1 MSEDDYALFDNYYYD
16 NIEEATIENKNFRN
30 VVFTTTNLQL
40 VFMSLKPGEDIG
52 SEIHPYITQFIRVEK
67 GEGIAIIEG
76 QTFKLTDGVA
86 IIIPLNNQH
95 NIINTSKY
103 KDLKLYTIYSPP
115 NHPYNRIEKNKTV
128 D

>member
-16 NIEEATIENKNFRN
+16 NIEEATIENKNYRKVIFSSP
-30 VVFTTTNLQL
+30 NLQL

-76 QTFKLTDGVA
+76 KKFELSDGTAV
-86 IIIPLNNQH
+86 IIPLNSQH

-115 NHPYNRIEKNKTV
+115 NHPYNKIEIYKLT

>member
-16 NIEEATIENKNFRN
+16 NIEEATIQNKNYREVIFSSP
-30 VVFTTTNLQL
+30 NLQL
-40 VFMSLKPGEDIG
+40 VFMSLNPGEEIG
-52 SEIHPYITQFIRVEK
+52 EEIHPYITQFIRIEK
-67 GEGIAIIEG
+67 GKGIAEIENKH
-76 QTFKLTDGVA
+76 FELYDGVA
-86 IIIPLNNQH
+86 IIIPLNSRH

-115 NHPYNRIEKNKTV
+115 NHPYNRLEKNKTV